1 MKATATIAMMI
12 LAAGLAGG
20 QAAPKKPT
28 TPASQSTTATK
39 PAAKPATTVAK
50 PATTAAK
57 PATTAA
63 KKPAAPK
70 AATTAAATS
79 GKGKRDPFIS
89 PVVARMG
96 GLTSP
101 CATGKRCL
109 VIDQLK
115 LEGVVKT
122 VNGWIA
128 VVGNP
133 ANKVYYLRAN
143 DALFDG
149 YVERIDGNSV
159 VFKQSAVD
167 VLGKQVQREVVKR
180 IAPSA

>member
-1 MKATATIAMMI
+1 MI

-20 QAAPKKPT
+20 QTPAKKPSA
-28 TPASQSTTATK
+28 PASQSTTASK
-39 PAAKPATTVAK
+39 PAAKPATTAAQKPAPK
-50 PATTAAK
+50 PATTK
-57 PATTAA
+57 PATEAA
-63 KKPAAPK
+63 S
-70 AATTAAATS
+70 TS
-79 GKGKRDPFIS
+79 GKGKRDPFVS
-89 PVVARMG
+89 PVIQRMG
-96 GLTSP
+96 SVSSP

-109 VIDQLK
+109 VIEQLT

-122 VNGWIA
+122 VGGWIA

-133 ANKVYYLRAN
+133 AKKVYYLRIN

-159 VFKQSAVD
+159 VFKQNAVD
-167 VLGKQVQREVVKR
+167 AMGRQSQREVVKR

>member
-1 MKATATIAMMI
+1 MKVIATITTMI

-20 QAAPKKPT
+20 QTPAKKPSA
-28 TPASQSTTATK
+28 PASQSTTATK
-39 PAAKPATTVAK
+39 PAAKPATSAAQK

-57 PATTAA
+57 PATQAA
-63 KKPAAPK
+63 N
-70 AATTAAATS
+70 TS
-79 GKGKRDPFIS
+79 GKGKRDPFVS
-89 PVVARMG
+89 PVIQRMG
-96 GLTSP
+96 GETSP

-109 VIDQLK
+109 IIDQLQ

-133 ANKVYYLRAN
+133 AKKVYYLRTN

-159 VFKQSAVD
+159 VFRQNAID
-167 VLGKQVQREVVKR
+167 AMGKQTQREVVKR

>member
-1 MKATATIAMMI
+1 MKATATIAMMF
-12 LAAGLAGG
+12 LAAGLAIG
-20 QAAPKKPT
+20 QTATKKST

-39 PAAKPATTVAK
+39 PAAKPATTTASPK
-50 PATTAAK
+50 PATMAAK
-57 PATTAA
+57 PAA
-63 KKPAAPK
+63 KKPAGPK
-70 AATTAAATS
+70 PAATTAATS
-79 GKGKRDPFIS
+79 SRGNKRDPFVS
-89 PVVARMG
+89 PVISRMTISG
-96 GLTSP
+96 SP

-109 VIDQLK
+109 VIDQLT

-133 ANKVYYLRAN
+133 AKKVYYLRAN

-159 VFKQSAVD
+159 VFKQNAVD
-167 VLGKQVQREVVKR
+167 VLGKQTQREVVKR
-180 IAPSA
+180 ILPSA